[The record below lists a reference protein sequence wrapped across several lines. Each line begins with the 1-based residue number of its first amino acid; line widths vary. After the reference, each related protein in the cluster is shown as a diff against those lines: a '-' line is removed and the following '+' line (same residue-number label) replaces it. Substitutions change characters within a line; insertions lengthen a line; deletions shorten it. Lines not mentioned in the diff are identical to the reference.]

1 MIERVELFQTK
12 KDLLFLSFFFL
23 LLLSFSLLFEYYKY
37 KQLVR
42 FDSALV
48 DAKVLR
54 QYNKTKISKSGKVK
68 TYQVLK
74 LKSSDG
80 YTFYTV
86 AKKELPNL
94 TSKNLHLEIY
104 TGEIDNITF
113 YDYLKGFFA
122 FSKILQ
128 IDTSSS
134 FIDKLTSFIEKQHT
148 QNNSSTIYEALYLA
162 KPLPIELQSSFSNLG
177 IMHLIAISGFHLGVI
192 SAILFFL
199 LKYPY
204 RYFHN
209 NFFPYRSYKIDSF
222 IIIATV
228 LLLYTVFLDSPPSLL
243 RALVMLFIGFFLYD
257 RGVKVISMQTLLLT
271 VLFILALFPRLFFA
285 LGFWLSIAGVGYI
298 FLFLIYAKNIK
309 TIWQFFLLPLFVYFM
324 MLPYS
329 LSIFGNFSLYH
340 PLSIVYTT
348 LFTLFYPLSIFLHII
363 GVGGSLDFLLQKLV
377 ESGSQGVIIP
387 FEIKFLYLFIAISFA
402 SIYYRFFFYLL
413 NLFAFSLFIY
423 VINYAA

>member
-12 KDLLFLSFFFL
+12 KDLLFLFFFFL

-74 LKSSDG
+74 LKSSNG

-285 LGFWLSIAGVGYI
+285 LGFWLSVAGVGYI

>member
-1 MIERVELFQTK
+1 MGMRII
-12 KDLLFLSFFFL
+12 L

-37 KQLVR
+37 KQLIR

-74 LKSSDG
+74 LKSSNG

-209 NFFPYRSYKIDSF
+209 NFFPYRSYKVDSF

-271 VLFILALFPRLFFA
+271 VLFILALF
-285 LGFWLSIAGVGYI
+285 
-298 FLFLIYAKNIK
+298 KNN
-309 TIWQFFLLPLFVYFM
+309 LAV
-324 MLPYS
+324 
-329 LSIFGNFSLYH
+329 FSSASFCILYDA
-340 PLSIVYTT
+340 T
-348 LFTLFYPLSIFLHII
+348 LFT
-363 GVGGSLDFLLQKLV
+363 
-377 ESGSQGVIIP
+377 
-387 FEIKFLYLFIAISFA
+387 
-402 SIYYRFFFYLL
+402 
-413 NLFAFSLFIY
+413 
-423 VINYAA
+423 

>member
-37 KQLVR
+37 KQLIR

-74 LKSSDG
+74 LESSDG

-257 RGVKVISMQTLLLT
+257 RGVKVISMQTLVLT

-285 LGFWLSIAGVGYI
+285 LGFWLSVAGVGYI

>member
-1 MIERVELFQTK
+1 MIERVELFQSK

-23 LLLSFSLLFEYYKY
+23 ILLSFSLLFEYYKY
-37 KQLVR
+37 QQLIK

-54 QYNKTKISKSGKVK
+54 QYTKTKTLNSGKIK

-74 LKSSDG
+74 LKSSNG

-86 AKKELPNL
+86 SKKELQNL
-94 TSKNLHLEIY
+94 ISKNIHLEIY
-104 TGEIDNITF
+104 TGDVDNITF

-122 FSKILQ
+122 FSKILN
-128 IDTSSS
+128 IDNTVSFQDTLSS
-134 FIDKLTSFIEKQHT
+134 FIAKQHT
-148 QNNSSTIYEALYLA
+148 SNNSIAIYEALYLA
-162 KPLPIELQSSFSNLG
+162 KPLPTKLQSNFSNLG
-177 IMHLIAISGFHLGVI
+177 IMHLVAISGFHLGVI

-209 NFFPYRSYKIDSF
+209 NFFPYRSYKVDSF

-257 RGVKVISMQTLLLT
+257 RGVKVLSMQTLLLT
-271 VLFILALFPRLFFA
+271 VLLILALFPRLFFA
-285 LGFWLSIAGVGYI
+285 FGFWLSIAGVFYI
-298 FLFLIYAKNIK
+298 FLFLIYAKNIRK
-309 TIWQFFLLPLFVYFM
+309 IWQFFLLPLFVYFM

-348 LFTLFYPLSIFLHII
+348 LFTLFYPISILLHIF
-363 GVGGSLDFLLQKLV
+363 GVGGSLDFLLQRLI
-377 ESGSQGVIIP
+377 ESGSQGMTVA
-387 FEIKFLYLFIAISFA
+387 FNIKLLYLFIALSFG

-413 NLFAFSLFIY
+413 NLFALSVFIY
-423 VINYAA
+423 AVNYTT